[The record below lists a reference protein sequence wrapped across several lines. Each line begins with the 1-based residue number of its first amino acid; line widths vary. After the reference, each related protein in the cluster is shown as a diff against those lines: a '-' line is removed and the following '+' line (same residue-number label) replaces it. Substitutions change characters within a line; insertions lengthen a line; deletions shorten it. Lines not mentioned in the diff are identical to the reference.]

1 MTANE
6 AAPPARS
13 FGQAGF
19 GSDATAATAT
29 GGLVFKAGP
38 SPVLE
43 ARQVGKRFVRDGKTL
58 HVLAGLTMALRP
70 GEFAAIIGPSGCGKS
85 TLLKILAG
93 LTPYDSGQVRV
104 MGALVDSPRPE
115 VGFMFQGLALLSWR
129 NVLQNV
135 LLPAE
140 LVGMDKGVASARARR
155 CIDLV
160 GLKGFEKF
168 HLREISG
175 GMRQRVALARMLMMD
190 ARLLLLDEPFS
201 SLDELTRETID
212 LAVMD
217 ICLKAQTSYLMVTHS
232 IYEAVLMSD
241 KVFVMCPAPATI
253 SGVVEVCLAKPRT
266 REVTRAAEFMAAANE
281 VREILEGSS

>member
-1 MTANE
+1 MTADE
-6 AAPPARS
+6 SGLPTTAFGQPRLVAGTTAAARAGGLALNSEPPPALEMQQVSKTFVRNEK
-13 FGQAGF
+13 
-19 GSDATAATAT
+19 T
-29 GGLVFKAGP
+29 V
-38 SPVLE
+38 PVL
-43 ARQVGKRFVRDGKTL
+43 AV
-58 HVLAGLTMALRP
+58 LTMTIHP
-70 GEFAAIIGPSGCGKS
+70 EEFASIIGPSGCGKS

-104 MGALVDSPRPE
+104 MGTPVESPSPE
-115 VGFMFQGLALLSWR
+115 VGFMFQGLALLPWR

-140 LVGMDKGVASARARR
+140 LVRMDKSRASARARA

-160 GLKGFEKF
+160 GLKGFERF

-190 ARLLLLDEPFS
+190 AHLLLLDEPFS

-212 LAVMD
+212 LAFMD
-217 ICLKAQTSYLMVTHS
+217 ICLKAHTAYLMVTHS

-241 KVFVMCPAPATI
+241 KIFVMSPAPASIT
-253 SGVVEVCLAKPRT
+253 GVVEVSLAKPRT
-266 REVTRAAEFMAAANE
+266 REVTRAAEFMHAANE
-281 VREILEGSS
+281 VRKILEGSS